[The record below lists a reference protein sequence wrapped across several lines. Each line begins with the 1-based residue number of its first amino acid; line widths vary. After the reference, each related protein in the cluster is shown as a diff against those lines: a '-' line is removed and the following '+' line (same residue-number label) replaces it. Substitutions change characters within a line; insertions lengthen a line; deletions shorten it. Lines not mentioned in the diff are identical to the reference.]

1 MRPPFSKFL
10 RNKGAVHDTEETP
23 HQHARLTIKKISSSA
38 KALRK
43 LAPEVGTHTKALNI
57 IAKILGYKDLYDFQ
71 NSALPALETNHTQ
84 AEIDLYI
91 AQRTFKISIFLNIS
105 NYTQCLQIARQ
116 LKLTLF
122 ESLRLPSNKEI
133 EYSVDE
139 DLKSFPVLNQGPT
152 IPIIMKKRKRL
163 LLRP

>member
-1 MRPPFSKFL
+1 MIPKKLPISRRDLQS
-10 RNKGAVHDTEETP
+10 
-23 HQHARLTIKKISSSA
+23 KKISSSA

-84 AEIDLYI
+84 AEIELYI
-91 AQRTFKISIFLNIS
+91 AQRTFKISTLLNIS
-105 NYTQCLQIARQ
+105 NHTQCLQIARQ

-122 ESLRLPSNKEI
+122 ESLRMPPTNEI
-133 EYSVDE
+133 EYCVDE
-139 DLKSFPVLNQGPT
+139 DLKFLSVLTQGPT

>member
-1 MRPPFSKFL
+1 MIPKKLPISRRDLQS
-10 RNKGAVHDTEETP
+10 
-23 HQHARLTIKKISSSA
+23 KKISSSA

-43 LAPEVGTHTKALNI
+43 LAPEVGTHVKALNI
-57 IAKILGYKDLYDFQ
+57 IAKILGYNDLYDFQ
-71 NSALPALETNHTQ
+71 NSALPAVETNHSQ

-122 ESLRLPSNKEI
+122 ESLRMPSTTGI
-133 EYSVDE
+133 IYSVDE
-139 DLKSFPVLNQGPT
+139 DLKSAQVLNQGPT

-163 LLRP
+163 LLPP